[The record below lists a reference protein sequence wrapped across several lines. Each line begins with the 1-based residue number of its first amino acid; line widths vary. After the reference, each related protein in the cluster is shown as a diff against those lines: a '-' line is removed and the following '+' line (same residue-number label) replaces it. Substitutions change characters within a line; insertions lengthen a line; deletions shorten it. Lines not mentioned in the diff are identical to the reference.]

1 MRNAPFDSSITAIT
15 FLPGAGCDFADVK
28 DYANN
33 YDVSYIGATGDII
46 QTNRHRMSL
55 QAVYNSGRA
64 SLAMLPKDFDK
75 YSVTLNSASSDI
87 NSDARAV
94 LQWQSADSI
103 QISDNSN
110 LAFALLQHMDAL
122 NNMNARVSIAS
133 H

>member
-1 MRNAPFDSSITAIT
+1 
-15 FLPGAGCDFADVK
+15 
-28 DYANN
+28 
-33 YDVSYIGATGDII
+33 
-46 QTNRHRMSL
+46 MSL

-133 H
+133 HWNHKS